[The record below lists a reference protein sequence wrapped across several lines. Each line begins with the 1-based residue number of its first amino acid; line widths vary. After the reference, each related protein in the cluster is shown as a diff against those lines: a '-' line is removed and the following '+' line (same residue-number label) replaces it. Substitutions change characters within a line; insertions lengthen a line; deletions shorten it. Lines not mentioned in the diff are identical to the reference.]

1 MNADPEHVA
10 IILARSLILTGES
23 SLTWQM
29 CLDDFNEELARCSSE
44 HERIE
49 HARRVIQ
56 MYAER
61 LAVQEVA

>member
-1 MNADPEHVA
+1 MNAAPEHVA
-10 IILARSLILTGES
+10 IPLARSLILTGEN
-23 SLTWQM
+23 SLTRQM

-44 HERIE
+44 PERIE

-61 LAVQEVA
+61 LSVQEVA

>member
-1 MNADPEHVA
+1 MSAEPEHVA
-10 IILARSLILTGES
+10 IILARSLIMTGES
-23 SLTWQM
+23 SLTRQM

-44 HERIE
+44 PDRIE

-61 LAVQEVA
+61 LEAQEVA